1 MSNALPVVIAAG
13 TLYVLGLWFTAMRG
27 GKFLPAR
34 KLALQWGGPFFL
46 IAAGLGVAGG
56 LAALEVIKWLLPGM
70 AALAPLMMGM
80 VLYFYSVE
88 LNEQDHRLREQA
100 IDILKRLGSTSIL
113 AIIAAVLPGVGG
125 ILILWQI
132 KPLAEWL
139 QSHGSLGLTVYIV
152 LFMVSAGLAL
162 LPTYAQA
169 ILGGWTFKFAW
180 GFPAAQAGFGG
191 GALIGYFV
199 ARWFSSDKAIK
210 VIEEQPKW
218 KAVYDA
224 LLGGGFWKTLG
235 LVTLL
240 RLPPNSPFA
249 MTNLIMA
256 ATKVPLG
263 PYILGTLIGMAPRT
277 AVAVWLATKM
287 QSLDEHSK
295 PAWMW
300 IVSIVLALAVLAVL
314 GHIGNKAIA
323 KATGVEAVTSSED
336 QAEALGSQPKPT
348 D

>member
-1 MSNALPVVIAAG
+1 MSNALPIVIAAG
-13 TLYVLGLWFTAMRG
+13 TLYVLGLWFSAVRS
-27 GKFLPAR
+27 GKFLPER
-34 KLALQWGGPFFL
+34 KLALQWGGPFFI

-56 LAALEVIKWLLPGM
+56 LAALEVIAWTVPGL
-70 AALAPLMMGM
+70 AALAPLMIGL
-80 VLYFYSVE
+80 VLYYYAVE
-88 LNEQDHRLREQA
+88 LNEEDHRFREQA
-100 IDILKRLGSTSIL
+100 VDILKRLGSTSIL

-139 QSHGSLGLTVYIV
+139 QSHGSLGLTVYVV

-256 ATKVPLG
+256 ATKVPLW

-287 QSLDEHSK
+287 QSLDEQSK

-323 KATGVEAVTSSED
+323 KATGVNTDQQAVPESDD
-336 QAEALGSQPKPT
+336 QAGAPSL
-348 D
+348 